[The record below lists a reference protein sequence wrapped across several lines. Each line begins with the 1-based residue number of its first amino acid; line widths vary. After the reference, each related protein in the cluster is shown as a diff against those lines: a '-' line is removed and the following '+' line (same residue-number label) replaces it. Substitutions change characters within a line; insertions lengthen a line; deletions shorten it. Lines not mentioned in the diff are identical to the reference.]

1 MAAVLFLPKTPNTI
15 TVMKQT
21 VSISAPDIN
30 VASKSSAI
38 QLWLNSEKK
47 SSKVCGLKNNPHL
60 CSALHLRKARRLAN
74 NFAAG
79 IFCVHGLSYSSVPCG
94 ALMRPL
100 PFSRCSATGSG
111 TFSFPYIN
119 ILFHFKALQK

>member
-1 MAAVLFLPKTPNTI
+1 MAAVLFLPSKRQII

-38 QLWLNSEKK
+38 QLWLASEKK

-60 CSALHLRKARRLAN
+60 CNVVHLKQAENTAD
-74 NFAAG
+74 FTVG
-79 IFCVHGLSYSSVPCG
+79 IFCVHGLPYTYSSVPCG

-100 PFSRCSATGSG
+100 PESG
-111 TFSFPYIN
+111 GRQRGAELFYSLSFN
-119 ILFHFKALQK
+119 